1 MDFLSQTYNALRGP
15 TGAPQTALET
25 VRRLADRLSQDT
37 LLSDRR
43 AAVLSLKGLSR
54 DCKVDVGEMALSGL
68 LEVLEKDTD
77 IDADIGKAVL
87 ETLTVLCELG
97 GGEGDGT
104 AGSVGGKDAGMM
116 HTDVVL
122 ENPKAANKLFQLL
135 GDQTFYTRYGTLQF
149 LQVLLHNRRQVVQG
163 YFIKSSLGFGNVISV
178 LEEKREIIRNG
189 MSQPSRKLF
198 A

>member
-54 DCKVDVGEMALSGL
+54 DCKADVGETALLGL

-77 IDADIGKAVL
+77 IDAETGKAVL
-87 ETLTVLCELG
+87 ETLTILCELS
-97 GGEGDGT
+97 GEGDG
-104 AGSVGGKDAGMM
+104 AISSGGGKDVGMK
-116 HTDVVL
+116 HTDLVL

-135 GDQTFYTRYGTLQF
+135 GDQTFYTRYATLQL
-149 LQVLLHNRRQVVQG
+149 LQVLLHNRRSVVQG
-163 YFIKSSLGFGNVISV
+163 YFIKSALGFGNVISV

-189 MSQPSRKLF
+189 TSQP
-198 A
+198 

>member
-54 DCKVDVGEMALSGL
+54 DCKADVGETALPGL
-68 LEVLEKDTD
+68 LEVLDKDTD
-77 IDADIGKAVL
+77 IDAETGKAVL
-87 ETLTVLCELG
+87 ETLTILCELG
-97 GGEGDGT
+97 GEGDG
-104 AGSVGGKDAGMM
+104 AGGKDVGMK
-116 HTDVVL
+116 HTDLVL

-135 GDQTFYTRYGTLQF
+135 GDQTFYTRYATLQL
-149 LQVLLHNRRQVVQG
+149 LQVLLQNRKSVVQG

-189 MSQPSRKLF
+189 KSQL
-198 A
+198 

>member
-1 MDFLSQTYNALRGP
+1 MEFLSHTYNALRGP

-37 LLSDRR
+37 LPSDRR

-54 DCKVDVGEMALSGL
+54 DCKADVGETALPGL

-77 IDADIGKAVL
+77 VDADMGKAVL
-87 ETLTVLCELG
+87 ETLTILCELS
-97 GGEGDGT
+97 GEGDNT
-104 AGSVGGKDAGMM
+104 IPSASGKDVGMK

-135 GDQTFYTRYGTLQF
+135 GDQSFYTRYATLQL
-149 LQVLLHNRRQVVQG
+149 LQVLLHNRRPVVQG
-163 YFIKSSLGFGNVISV
+163 YFIKSSLGFGNVIAV

-189 MSQPSRKLF
+189 MSQL
-198 A
+198 

>member
-15 TGAPQTALET
+15 TGVPQTALET

-54 DCKVDVGEMALSGL
+54 DCKADVGETALPGL

-77 IDADIGKAVL
+77 IDADMGKAVL
-87 ETLTVLCELG
+87 ETMAILCEVG
-97 GGEGDGT
+97 GGEGDSATGL
-104 AGSVGGKDAGMM
+104 AGGKDVGLK

-135 GDQTFYTRYGTLQF
+135 GDQTFYTRYGSLQL
-149 LQVLLHNRRQVVQG
+149 LQVLLQNRRPLLQG
-163 YFIKSSLGFGNVISV
+163 YFIKSPLGFGNVISI
-178 LEEKREIIRNG
+178 LEDKREIIRNG
-189 MSQPSRKLF
+189 MSES
-198 A
+198 

>member
-54 DCKVDVGEMALSGL
+54 DCKRDVGETALPGL
-68 LEVLEKDTD
+68 LDVLEKDAD

-87 ETLTVLCELG
+87 ETLTTLCELG
-97 GGEGDGT
+97 GGEGDG
-104 AGSVGGKDAGMM
+104 APGLVGKKDVGMK

-122 ENPKAANKLFQLL
+122 ENPKPADKLFQLL
-135 GDQTFYTRYGTLQF
+135 GDQTFYTRYGTLQL
-149 LQVLLHNRRQVVQG
+149 LQVLLHNRRQAVQG
-163 YFIKSSLGFGNVISV
+163 YFIKSPIGFRNVISV

-189 MSQPSRKLF
+189 MSLP
-198 A
+198 